1 MHTCLT
7 APMGTCPCPAWF
19 TGGDEPTGLG
29 VIATAIIRLHLARFI
44 MGRQSFKNAS
54 GESEAVRRH
63 GAVRQAADQGGGGLP
78 PPRPVLWPL
87 RPLCSADIDIREG
100 PDGRRCI
107 TIRHAELNGV
117 TPGMLAWWFAHVD
130 GEMDYAGGRW
140 PRYLVWHPLDH
151 ISYHVVA
158 RTAEGAVASGAR
170 LRIREALQ
178 RARSNLLDVTVKVER
193 IDRCEAIICRQLLGL
208 NVLRLVNRFEPTR
221 AGTRYVSELTIGA
234 EGLAGRLGFNRAV
247 RARVLPGDMALAWA
261 RHHVEEVGNLEYLL
275 PRLCA
280 MKPPSAAEPADGWRQ
295 GS

>member
-1 MHTCLT
+1 
-7 APMGTCPCPAWF
+7 
-19 TGGDEPTGLG
+19 
-29 VIATAIIRLHLARFI
+29 VIATAIMRLHLARFI
-44 MGRQSFKNAS
+44 MGRQGVKTDSD
-54 GESEAVRRH
+54 ESESVRPR
-63 GAVRQAADQGGGGLP
+63 GAARRAADQGGGGLP

-107 TIRHAELNGV
+107 TIHHAELNGV

-151 ISYHVVA
+151 ISYHVVSRA
-158 RTAEGAVASGAR
+158 TEGAVAGGAR
-170 LRIREALQ
+170 LHIREAHQ
-178 RARSNLLDVTVKVER
+178 RARSNLLDVTVEVER
-193 IDRCEAIICRQLLGL
+193 IDPGAAIICRRLLGL

-234 EGLAGRLGFNRAV
+234 AGLVGHLGFNRAV
-247 RARVLPGDMALAWA
+247 RSRVLPGDLALAWA

-275 PRLCA
+275 PPLCA
-280 MKPPSAAEPADGWRQ
+280 PRPPSAAEPVDGWH
-295 GS
+295 

>member
-1 MHTCLT
+1 MSRPGWCDRNCDH
-7 APMGTCPCPAWF
+7 AA
-19 TGGDEPTGLG
+19 
-29 VIATAIIRLHLARFI
+29 ALARFI
-44 MGRQSFKNAS
+44 MGGQSFKRGP
-54 GESEAVRRH
+54 GESEPIRAH
-63 GAVRQAADQGGGGLP
+63 DAGGQIADEGGGGLP
-78 PPRPVLWPL
+78 PPRPILWPL

-100 PDGRRCI
+100 SDGRRCI

-151 ISYHVVA
+151 ISYRVVH
-158 RTAEGAVASGAR
+158 RTTEGAVACGTT
-170 LRIREALQ
+170 LHIREAFQ
-178 RARSNLLDVTVKVER
+178 RARLNLLDVTVEVER
-193 IDRCEAIICRQLLGL
+193 IDRGAAIICRQLCGL

-234 EGLAGRLGFNRAV
+234 AGLAGQLGFNRAV
-247 RARVLPGDMALAWA
+247 RSRVLPGDMALAWA

-275 PRLCA
+275 PPLCA
-280 MKPPSAAEPADGWRQ
+280 TRPPSAAEPADGWRQ